1 MELDKLLD
9 ELIEVLDNNSNIKK
23 MNEIKKNINKETLD
37 LINEYR
43 MNPSVSNKKKLY
55 HDKVFLEY
63 IECESNINYLIMTI
77 NQKFKLSRGKSC
89 ESNKW

>member
-1 MELDKLLD
+1 MELDKLLN
-9 ELIEVLDNNSNIKK
+9 ELIMLLDNNSNIKK
-23 MNEIKKNINKETLD
+23 IDEIKKNINKETLD

-43 MNPSVSNKKKLY
+43 MNPSVNNKKKLY
-55 HDKVFLEY
+55 QDKVFLEY
-63 IECESNINYLIMTI
+63 IECESNINYLIMEI

>member
-1 MELDKLLD
+1 MKLDKLLD
-9 ELIEVLDNNSNIKK
+9 ELILLLDNNSNIKK
-23 MNEIKKNINKETLD
+23 IDEIKKNINKETLD

-55 HDKVFLEY
+55 QDKVFLEY
-63 IECESNINYLIMTI
+63 IECESNINYLIMVI

>member
-1 MELDKLLD
+1 MELDKLLN
-9 ELIEVLDNNSNIKK
+9 ELIMLLDNNPNIKK
-23 MNEIKKNINKETLD
+23 MDEIKKNINKETLD

-43 MNPSVSNKKKLY
+43 MNPSVNNKKKLY
-55 HDKVFLEY
+55 QDKVFLEY
-63 IECESNINYLIMTI
+63 IECESNINYLIMAI

>member
-9 ELIEVLDNNSNIKK
+9 ELILLLDNNPKIKK
-23 MNEIKKNINKETLD
+23 IDEIKKKINKETLD

-43 MNPSVSNKKKLY
+43 LNPSVSNKKKLY
-55 HDKVFLEY
+55 NDKVFLEY
-63 IECESNINYLIMTI
+63 LECESNINYLIMGI

>member
-1 MELDKLLD
+1 MKLDKLLD
-9 ELIEVLDNNSNIKK
+9 ELILLLDNNSNIKK

-55 HDKVFLEY
+55 QDKVFLEY
-63 IECESNINYLIMTI
+63 IECESNINYLIMVI